1 MTIADAAVA
10 LGLGKKRVYQLVK
23 KTFPKKRKV
32 FGVFTFTKEEVE
44 ELGKHSRT
52 WVLQHCASS
61 ELSAGRI
68 VANAE
73 AVGGVPLGEGGVAPV
88 APIGEV

>member
-32 FGVFTFTKEEVE
+32 FGVFTFTEQEVE
-44 ELGKHSRT
+44 EMGKHSRT

-68 VANAE
+68 V
-73 AVGGVPLGEGGVAPV
+73 VDTRGGGEG
-88 APIGEV
+88 